1 MKLASFQHRGR
12 AGFGIVEDAAVIDVS
27 AQFPGLTLRG
37 LLHDPDRLLA
47 AKPRGE
53 RVPISEIEWLPPIV
67 DPGRIFCVGRNFKRA
82 MASLG
87 LECPEYPI
95 LFARFASSQVGH
107 RQAIVRPTVSRQF
120 DYEGELCVVVGRAG
134 RHIPEAKTLDHVV
147 GYTCYNDGSVRDYQR
162 HTSQDTPG
170 KNFWRS
176 GAVGPWI
183 VTSDEIPDPSQL
195 SLKTTLNG
203 ETVQSDDLDDL
214 LFTVPS
220 VLAYLSRIAPLE
232 PGDLIAL
239 GTPLGSGINRQ
250 PQRWL
255 EAGDEVSVTIDRIGT
270 LTNRVVDEDDPPA
283 NG

>member
-1 MKLASFQHRGR
+1 MRLASFRHRER
-12 AGFGIVEDAAVIDVS
+12 AGFGAVEDGHVIDLS
-27 AQFPGLTLRG
+27 ALFPGSILRG
-37 LLHDPDRLLA
+37 LLSDPDQLLA
-47 AKPRGE
+47 AKARGE
-53 RVPISEIEWLPPIV
+53 RVPLDEIEWLPPIV

-82 MASLG
+82 MESLG
-87 LECPEYPI
+87 LERPAFPI
-95 LFARFASSQVGH
+95 LFTRFASSQVGH
-107 RQAIVRPTVSRQF
+107 EQAIVRPTVSSQF
-120 DYEGELCVVVGRAG
+120 DYEGELCVVVGQAG
-134 RHIPEAKTLDHVV
+134 RHISEAAALDHVA

-183 VTSDEIPDPSQL
+183 VTKDEIPDPSQL
-195 SLKTTLNG
+195 SLTTTLNG
-203 ETVQSDDLDDL
+203 ETVQADDLDDL
-214 LFTVPS
+214 LFTVPH

-239 GTPLGSGINRQ
+239 GTPLGSAINRT

-255 EAGDEVSVTIDRIGT
+255 QAGDEVSVTIDRIGT
-270 LTNRVVDEDDPPA
+270 LTNRVVDEADLTP